1 MSSNDRIVWTAAL
14 FIFSMLCGA
23 AASRA
28 ADPPG
33 NSDKDPVLKALRS
46 YVPHGWT
53 VERSKPSGRP
63 AADGT
68 AYYVTSPNEMPLE
81 PSPAGNLPFGDRQG
95 HCTMLIWV
103 GKRLSADEQARRWK
117 EDKQKQHYQSEPQ
130 VWLPEF
136 HDSQYGYH
144 IESPPYCPKRDSDK
158 KSVVECFKAI
168 AGHLQAY
175 STTSLSDEVKQLD
188 SILNMP

>member
-1 MSSNDRIVWTAAL
+1 MARNNRIIW
-14 FIFSMLCGA
+14 A
-23 AASRA
+23 AAIFLFSTQCGIATSRA
-28 ADPPG
+28 ANPPG
-33 NSDKDPVLKALRS
+33 NTDADPILKALRS

-63 AADGT
+63 TADGA
-68 AYYVTSPNEMPLE
+68 AYHVISPNEMPLK
-81 PSPAGNLPFGDRQG
+81 PSPVRNFPSGDRQG
-95 HCTMLIWV
+95 HCTMLIRV
-103 GKRLSADEQARRWK
+103 GERITADEQARRWK
-117 EDKQKQHYQSEPQ
+117 EDKQKQHYLGEPH